1 MLHANEIG
9 KKQHKYPN
17 IEAERARHKMS
28 LEQLTSKLQ
37 ISRKTYYNW
46 THKGQIPQ
54 SKLEEMA
61 DIFNVSVDYLL
72 KTEAA

>member
-1 MLHANEIG
+1 MFNAN
-9 KKQHKYPN
+9 KHKYPN
-17 IEAERARHKMS
+17 IEAERARHKIS
-28 LEQLTSKLQ
+28 LEQLTSMLN

-46 THKGQIPQ
+46 THKGKIPQ

-72 KTEAA
+72 KTEVA